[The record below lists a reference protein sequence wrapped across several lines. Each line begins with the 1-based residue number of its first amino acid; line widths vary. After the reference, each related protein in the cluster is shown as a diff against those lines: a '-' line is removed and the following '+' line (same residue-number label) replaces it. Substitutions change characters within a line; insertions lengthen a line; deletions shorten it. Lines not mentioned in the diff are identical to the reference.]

1 MNKYSKEE
9 LVSFLNVEKG
19 EFTSLL
25 NKVILDDE
33 FITFSK
39 NIFIPITEI
48 CKNECGY
55 CNFKKTPVDKEAIIL
70 KLRKRFWKT

>member
-25 NKVILDDE
+25 NKVSLDDE

-48 CKNECGY
+48 CKNDCG
-55 CNFKKTPVDKEAIIL
+55 
-70 KLRKRFWKT
+70 